1 MGSGLA
7 GINRRDHRIEIRILF
22 GIAGLKNPIGDFLNG
37 DVYVDKKDFL
47 VEQYFKYLGHF
58 FRMNMTGVLRQ

>member
-37 DVYVDKKDFL
+37 DVYEDKKRL
-47 VEQYFKYLGHF
+47 P
-58 FRMNMTGVLRQ
+58 N